1 ELLHDRP
8 DVNLDGA
15 LAHVEFVGDRLVR
28 LAAPEGVRHCRLARS
43 EVLLDPC
50 LALDLL
56 DNSVTEGKDARCRKE
71 DAPGRCQPRR
81 LDHHIRAD
89 AARDVPSRPVIDG
102 GDHFREFFGF
112 RKNDYRNIIS
122 LTDEVPDLLGNGGLG
137 DTPPPDTQKDRD
149 GRSAHVA
156 GLPFTDRAVGGDG
169 HGTVRRLDAPDE
181 AFTLKLPP
189 VYQHEQ
195 IVGLRCRGSVVGA
208 ADVTLKIQAAGGM
221 ASPDDIHPLSPFVN
235 TPPPQN
241 LLVRHRGDAQKT
253 QVYQVILP
261 PKQIIFASLNRR
273 VALLQDVSCSLRW
286 TEQSAPAIR
295 SLSNAT
301 SGKSS

>member
-1 ELLHDRP
+1 STVRADPSGSTCPRCRGLSTLRVAEGLPDDSRIVPASRQLSAGMTTSPPARHGRDMRLALDRAAGPVATLGYPEICLGTGEKDRPRPPCQRLACLRSAMEAAGNSFGFQRSNRKEGVELVGRLRPVRCPELLHDRP

-43 EVLLDPC
+43 EVLLDPR

-156 GLPFTDRAVGGDG
+156 GLPFTDRAVGG
-169 HGTVRRLDAPDE
+169 
-181 AFTLKLPP
+181 
-189 VYQHEQ
+189 
-195 IVGLRCRGSVVGA
+195 
-208 ADVTLKIQAAGGM
+208 
-221 ASPDDIHPLSPFVN
+221 
-235 TPPPQN
+235 
-241 LLVRHRGDAQKT
+241 
-253 QVYQVILP
+253 
-261 PKQIIFASLNRR
+261 
-273 VALLQDVSCSLRW
+273 
-286 TEQSAPAIR
+286 
-295 SLSNAT
+295 
-301 SGKSS
+301 